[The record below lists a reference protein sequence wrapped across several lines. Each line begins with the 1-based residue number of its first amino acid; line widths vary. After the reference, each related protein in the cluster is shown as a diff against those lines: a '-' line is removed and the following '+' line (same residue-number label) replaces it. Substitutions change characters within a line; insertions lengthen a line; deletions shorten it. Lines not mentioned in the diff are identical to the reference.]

1 MANPVKSGGLKAA
14 YNSLFMRCAGLMT
27 MTTIVV
33 AGILSALSANLADD
47 LVTQGVADKANGTLL
62 QKADLLANPVKFKV
76 DAKIEAEINDGL
88 QSLGDSSLGI
98 IVVDVNGALLGQTEA
113 TPEVLADLQAI
124 ALLSIGAAQA
134 EASQDNRMLARP
146 ITSGAS
152 QSVIGAVALA
162 WTPEPAKA
170 GITLQKLKIAGWAAI
185 VFVVMSILTIW
196 LLRRSLGLP
205 MAKLGSAMARMSD
218 GDYETPIRMVKRRDE
233 LGDVARNLA
242 SLMQKLQAARES
254 EIEKERQSE
263 AQIAVVEQLGMG
275 LMQLADGVLYKEING
290 EFPKSYQL
298 LQQNYNRALRGLHSA
313 ITRVSENSGNIRHHA
328 DEIAQASTDLSRRT
342 ETQAATLEQSAAAL
356 DQMLSMVKD
365 AAAAAEQAE
374 HAVQTTT
381 SLASKSGDVMRSA
394 MSAMGEIEKSS
405 EQIND
410 IISVI
415 DDIAFQTNLLALNA
429 GVEAARAGES
439 GKGFA
444 VVASEVQG
452 LAQRSAEAAQQIKEL
467 IIGSADQVQDGV
479 MLVQSA
485 GNALD
490 EVLTNVSGISTMV
503 GGIAKR
509 AADQADGLNE
519 INIGVINLDRVT
531 QQNAAMVEQS
541 AGAAQMLRNEAMGLS
556 DLVQTFTL
564 GDDTAARNVDP
575 AKAA

>member
-1 MANPVKSGGLKAA
+1 
-14 YNSLFMRCAGLMT
+14 MT

-33 AGILSALSANLADD
+33 AGILSALSTNLAND
-47 LVTQGVADKANGTLL
+47 LVTQGVAEKAQGTLV

-76 DAKIEAEINDGL
+76 DAKIEAEISDGL
-88 QSLGDSSLGI
+88 QTLGDSSLGI
-98 IVVDVNGALLGQTEA
+98 VVVDVNGALLNNSDA
-113 TPEVLADLQAI
+113 TPELLAELQAI
-124 ALLSIGAAQA
+124 ALQSIGSAQA
-134 EASQDNRMLARP
+134 EASQSNRILARP
-146 ITSGAS
+146 IVAGSS
-152 QSVIGAVALA
+152 ESVIGAVALA

-170 GITLQKLKIAGWAAI
+170 AIIGQKIKIAGWAAG
-185 VFVVMSILTIW
+185 VFVVMSILTIY

-205 MAKLGSAMARMSD
+205 MARLSGAIARVSD
-218 GDYETPIRMVKRRDE
+218 GDYETPIGMVNRRDE
-233 LGDVARNLA
+233 LGDVARKLA
-242 SLMQKLQAARES
+242 HLMEKLQIARES
-254 EIEKERQSE
+254 EVEKERQNE
-263 AQIAVVEQLGMG
+263 AQVAVVEQLGKG
-275 LMQLADGVLYKEING
+275 LMQLADGVLHKEITE
-290 EFPKSYQL
+290 EFPESYKL

-328 DEIAQASTDLSRRT
+328 DEIAQASTDLSQRT

-356 DQMLSMVKD
+356 DQMLAMVKD
-365 AAAAAEQAE
+365 AATAAEEAE
-374 HAVQTTT
+374 NAVQNTTN
-381 SLASKSGDVMRSA
+381 LASRSGDVMRSA

-467 IIGSADQVQDGV
+467 IVGSADQVQDGV

-485 GNALD
+485 GSALD
-490 EVLTNVSGISTMV
+490 EVLSNVSGISTMV

-509 AADQADGLNE
+509 ASDQADGLNE
-519 INIGVINLDRVT
+519 INIGVMNLDRVT
-531 QQNAAMVEQS
+531 QQNAAMVEES
-541 AGAAQMLRNEAMGLS
+541 ASAAQMLRNEAMGLS

-564 GDDTAARNVDP
+564 DDGAVDEHEDP
-575 AKAA
+575 AQAA